1 MMHGGTITIGGQDVT
16 KEVGSGGFTIDSTNE
31 SYSESSATV
40 LSMIGTATATAT
52 AVAVTITA
60 VLYC

>member
-1 MMHGGTITIGGQDVT
+1 MVVLLLIA
-16 KEVGSGGFTIDSTNE
+16 TNE

-40 LSMIGTATATAT
+40 LSMIGTATATA
-52 AVAVTITA
+52 VAVTTA